1 MTGTAISLPI
11 TGIITGSEFIEPR
24 VPYTYDVLLT
34 LDVSEQRTFEV
45 PIRSDGYSD
54 LDPAPPSD
62 FYDSSTAIDL
72 QMIRPVYDEALIPMY
87 KEEVAV
93 QGEATTSLIVVL
105 GGFSLVILAIVGIV
119 SLWLRFRE
127 ETILEAEIEPH
138 PRMDS

>member
-1 MTGTAISLPI
+1 MGP
-11 TGIITGSEFIEPR
+11 
-24 VPYTYDVLLT
+24 
-34 LDVSEQRTFEV
+34 
-45 PIRSDGYSD
+45 
-54 LDPAPPSD
+54 
-62 FYDSSTAIDL
+62 SSTCYGCLAKNF
-72 QMIRPVYDEALIPMY
+72 PVL

-138 PRMDS
+138 PPMDS